1 MCVLP
6 ICFVKEI
13 IFHIEGNGAHSPCDI
28 VSGKSLTWQDKHKAE
43 KNYEKCLRIY
53 GPVCF
58 HGMLIYIF
66 PAVLSSSTR
75 NVLHTQCA
83 RQ

>member
-1 MCVLP
+1 MGVLP
-6 ICFVKEI
+6 IRFVEQI
-13 IFHIEGNGAHSPCDI
+13 ILHIEGNGAHVLRDI

-43 KNYEKCLRIY
+43 KNYEKYLRIY
-53 GPVCF
+53 EPVCF

-75 NVLHTQCA
+75 NVLPTQCA